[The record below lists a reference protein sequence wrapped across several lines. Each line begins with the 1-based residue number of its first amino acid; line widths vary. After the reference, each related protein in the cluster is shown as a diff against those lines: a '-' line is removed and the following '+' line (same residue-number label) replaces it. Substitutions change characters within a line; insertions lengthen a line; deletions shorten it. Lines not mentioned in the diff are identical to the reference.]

1 MHTFHFGPS
10 HDELVLSMKCEFAFG
25 DAAYLGVLDGKRP
38 MEDISET
45 GERISL
51 WRRLPG
57 QVTRE
62 RRAYR
67 RDFAEFTAALENGE
81 DTAVLTTDLA
91 KKFNAYFRNS
101 LVRSDFHRASAQV
114 FEMLGAR
121 EPQNTNSVVFNVEDS
136 DTNLEIVSSKWVE
149 SKGRKIIFHLAL

>member
-1 MHTFHFGPS
+1 
-10 HDELVLSMKCEFAFG
+10 MKCEFAFG

-81 DTAVLTTDLA
+81 DTDGGNDSPRHDLA
-91 KKFNAYFRNS
+91 HLRESSRESAS
-101 LVRSDFHRASAQV
+101 MRAS
-114 FEMLGAR
+114 E
-121 EPQNTNSVVFNVEDS
+121 
-136 DTNLEIVSSKWVE
+136 
-149 SKGRKIIFHLAL
+149 